1 MKIKSSFLIVIAA
14 LLFCSLAKLQAQN
27 LPVVNT
33 TKKIFYLEQ
42 DMTDD
47 TPLIFGYETAD
58 INSKK
63 MIAFS
68 SFTKD
73 VENNPNQ
80 CVLGAY
86 YDSSDLDIGY
96 VETTGNFVKL
106 AFKKT
111 DGSQTTFFIE
121 KKNVTIQ

>member
-1 MKIKSSFLIVIAA
+1 MKFSA
-14 LLFCSLAKLQAQN
+14 LFILVAILLGSQIEIHAQN
-27 LPVVNT
+27 LPTVNT

-47 TPLIFGYETAD
+47 TPLLFGYESAD

-63 MIAFS
+63 MISFS

-73 VENNPNQ
+73 VENNPNK
-80 CVLGAY
+80 CVLGAF
-86 YDSSDLDIGY
+86 YDTSDLDISY
-96 VETTGNFVKL
+96 VETSGNFVKL
-106 AFKKT
+106 ALKKT
-111 DGSQTTFFIE
+111 DGSVVNFFME

>member
-1 MKIKSSFLIVIAA
+1 MKKITLLTILSIALA
-14 LLFCSLAKLQAQN
+14 GLAKVQAQN
-27 LPVVNT
+27 LPTVNT
-33 TKKIFYLEQ
+33 SKKIFYLEQ

-47 TPLIFGYETAD
+47 TPLIFGYESAD
-58 INSKK
+58 VNSKK

-73 VENNPNQ
+73 VENNPNK
-80 CVLGAY
+80 CVLGAF
-86 YDSSDLDIGY
+86 YDTSDLDISY
-96 VETTGNFVKL
+96 VETSGNFVKL

-111 DGSQTTFFIE
+111 DGSVVNFYME